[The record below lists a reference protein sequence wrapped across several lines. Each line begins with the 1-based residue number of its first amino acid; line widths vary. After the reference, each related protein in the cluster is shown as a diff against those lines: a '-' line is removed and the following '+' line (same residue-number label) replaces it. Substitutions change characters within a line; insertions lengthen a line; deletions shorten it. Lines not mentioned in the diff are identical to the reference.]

1 MPPGYIRK
9 SFHVVIVP
17 PDFQIEAYHFFV
29 SFIVMFLFT
38 SILNTMNFEYFALYS
53 WISSHRGLLFG
64 IGNSSSRTFIIGIYT
79 VDTICTSTIF
89 PQIAPS
95 FAYPRRSSTSRPT
108 RTVCLLK
115 RLLRPLISHFFFPSR
130 NKSYQCLFNGTNS
143 LSCIVPA
150 PFFKFLEPFES
161 MGYTE
166 FSDLFWLLV

>member
-1 MPPGYIRK
+1 MPAN
-9 SFHVVIVP
+9 H
-17 PDFQIEAYHFFV
+17 DFV

-95 FAYPRRSSTSRPT
+95 FAYPRRSSTSLPT
-108 RTVCLLK
+108 RTVPGLK
-115 RLLRPLISHFFFPSR
+115 RGPTPRISHFFFPLA
-130 NKSYQCLFNGTNS
+130 NKSYQCLFNGTKSRSRFIVSCPIPS
-143 LSCIVPA
+143 LRNPGIFHRYAGYPISGSPLA
-150 PFFKFLEPFES
+150 PIPYL
-161 MGYTE
+161 GTTY
-166 FSDLFWLLV
+166 